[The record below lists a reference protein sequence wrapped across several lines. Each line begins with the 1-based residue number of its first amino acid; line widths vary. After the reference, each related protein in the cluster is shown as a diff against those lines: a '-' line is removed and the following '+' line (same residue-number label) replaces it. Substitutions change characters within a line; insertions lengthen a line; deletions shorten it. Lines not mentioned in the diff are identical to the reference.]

1 VRCVRLLAAVAP
13 LLLVA
18 LAACGAA
25 GDGGGVAG
33 DAAGGGAAGTGDAA
47 LARAFEAQAS
57 DLEVE
62 GRGTVVRVLAD
73 DDEGARHQRFVIR
86 LDSGQTLLVAH
97 NIDVAPRVDGLAEGD
112 VIAFRGVY
120 EWSAEG
126 GTVHWTHRDRAGVHA
141 AGWLRRGGRVYE

>member
-1 VRCVRLLAAVAP
+1 VSRLRLLAAVAP

-18 LAACGAA
+18 LAGCGAA
-25 GDGGGVAG
+25 GDS
-33 DAAGGGAAGTGDAA
+33 AGGDGAAGEVTGDAA
-47 LARAFEAQAS
+47 LARAFDAHAS

-73 DDEGARHQRFVIR
+73 DDEGARHQRFILR

-97 NIDVAPRVDGLAEGD
+97 NIDVAPRVEGLAVGD
-112 VIAFRGVY
+112 VVAFRGVY

-126 GTVHWTHRDRAGVHA
+126 GTVHWTHRDPGGDHA
-141 AGWLRRGGRVYE
+141 AGWLRRGDHVYE